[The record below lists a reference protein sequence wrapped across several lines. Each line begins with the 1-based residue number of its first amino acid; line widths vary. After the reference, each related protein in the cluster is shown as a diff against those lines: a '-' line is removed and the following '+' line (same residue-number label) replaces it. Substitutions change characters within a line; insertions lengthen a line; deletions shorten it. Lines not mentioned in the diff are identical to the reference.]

1 MVSGATSRNS
11 YTDGRATKPLI
22 RQDEADCL
30 HLAAT
35 RCYLDPRGLPQSGGL
50 GVVGSNP
57 AAPTNFSKDLGA
69 VLLPRECAGVASG
82 YQSNVFALLPGVMPV
97 SLCTGEF

>member
-1 MVSGATSRNS
+1 MVAGATSRNRH
-11 YTDGRATKPLI
+11 TDGLATNPLI
-22 RQDEADCL
+22 LGDEL
-30 HLAAT
+30 ERLRRGAT
-35 RCYLDPRGLPQSGGL
+35 RCYPGLRSLPQSGGL